1 MQFGISAPFRGP
13 LANPEDIR
21 AIAQAA
27 ERLGFG
33 YMTVSDHILC
43 PRSIDA
49 KYPYAD
55 DGEFPW
61 TQGGGGD
68 CMEQFT
74 LMAWLCA
81 ATTKIRLLTSVV
93 VIPHRNPLFMA
104 KSIATMDVLSGGRVS
119 IGCGTGWMR
128 EEFEALGIAPFE
140 KRGQVTNEYIG
151 AMKALWTM
159 ENASYDG
166 EFVKFRDVIFDPKPV
181 QKPHPPLWIG
191 GESGP
196 AMRRVAAVGDVWYP
210 FASNPKFRLASADA
224 YRVGQHQLVGIAGGI
239 LLDGHQ
245 AGHSRALFVLAPHH
259 VAGSLRGDHADVH
272 AGRWSDLVEA
282 DRKTVCKHQQVSFG
296 DAVADFVLPD
306 ISLKLVRKKDHHD
319 VALAGRI
326 GYRKYFKAGG

>member
-1 MQFGISAPFRGP
+1 MQFGISAPFRGL

-21 AIAQAA
+21 AIAQVA

-33 YMTVSDHILC
+33 YLTVSDHILC

-81 ATTKIRLLTSVV
+81 ATTKLRLLTSVV

-104 KSIATMDVLSGGRVS
+104 KSIATMDVLSGGRIS

-159 ENASYDG
+159 ENPSYDS

-224 YRVGQHQLVGIAGGI
+224 YRERAQRMKQAVAEAGRDPAAVGLAYNSPYHSEQAVM
-239 LLDGHQ
+239 LDGQ
-245 AGHSRALFVLAPHH
+245 RVAMTGTGEQRAADARAFAEAGAETMMVNLTANDRQQMLDRMEAFAAEVMPH
-259 VAGSLRGDHADVH
+259 V
-272 AGRWSDLVEA
+272 
-282 DRKTVCKHQQVSFG
+282 
-296 DAVADFVLPD
+296 
-306 ISLKLVRKKDHHD
+306 
-319 VALAGRI
+319 
-326 GYRKYFKAGG
+326 

>member
-1 MQFGISAPFRGP
+1 MQFGLSAPFRGP
-13 LANPEDIR
+13 MANPEDLR

-81 ATTKIRLLTSVV
+81 ATTKLRLLTSVV

-151 AMKALWTM
+151 AMKALWTQ
-159 ENASYDG
+159 ENPSYDG

-224 YRVGQHQLVGIAGGI
+224 YRDRAQRVQQAVAEAGRDPADVGLAYNSPYHSETAVQ
-239 LLDGHQ
+239 LDGQ
-245 AGHSRALFVLAPHH
+245 RVAMTGTAEQRA
-259 VAGSLRGDHADVH
+259 
-272 AGRWSDLVEA
+272 
-282 DRKTVCKHQQVSFG
+282 G
-296 DAVADFVLPD
+296 DARAFAEAGAQTMMVNLTANTRSEMLDRMERFAAEVMP
-306 ISLKLVRKKDHHD
+306 LV
-319 VALAGRI
+319 
-326 GYRKYFKAGG
+326 

>member
-81 ATTKIRLLTSVV
+81 ATTKLRLLTSIV

-151 AMKALWTM
+151 AMKALWTQ
-159 ENASYDG
+159 ENPSYDG
-166 EFVKFRDVIFDPKPV
+166 EFVKFPRRDLRPEARAKTPPAALDWRGERPRHAPCRGRRRRLVSFR
-181 QKPHPPLWIG
+181 QQSESPHG
-191 GESGP
+191 
-196 AMRRVAAVGDVWYP
+196 
-210 FASNPKFRLASADA
+210 F
-224 YRVGQHQLVGIAGGI
+224 
-239 LLDGHQ
+239 
-245 AGHSRALFVLAPHH
+245 
-259 VAGSLRGDHADVH
+259 AGSLPRARPPGE
-272 AGRWSDLVEA
+272 AGR
-282 DRKTVCKHQQVSFG
+282 G
-296 DAVADFVLPD
+296 
-306 ISLKLVRKKDHHD
+306 
-319 VALAGRI
+319 
-326 GYRKYFKAGG
+326 

>member
-81 ATTKIRLLTSVV
+81 ATTKLRLLTSIV

-104 KSIATMDVLSGGRVS
+104 KSIATMDVLSGGRIS

-151 AMKALWTM
+151 AMKALWTQ
-159 ENASYDG
+159 ENPSYDG
-166 EFVKFRDVIFDPKPV
+166 EFVKFRDIIFDPKPV

-224 YRVGQHQLVGIAGGI
+224 YRDRAQRMQQAVAEAGRDPAAVGLAYNSPYHSETAQT
-239 LLDGHQ
+239 LDGQ
-245 AGHSRALFVLAPHH
+245 RVAMTGTAEQRA
-259 VAGSLRGDHADVH
+259 
-272 AGRWSDLVEA
+272 
-282 DRKTVCKHQQVSFG
+282 G
-296 DAVADFVLPD
+296 DARAFAEAGAQTMMVNLTANSRSAMLDRMERFAAEVMP
-306 ISLKLVRKKDHHD
+306 LV
-319 VALAGRI
+319 
-326 GYRKYFKAGG
+326 

>member
-1 MQFGISAPFRGP
+1 MQFGTQRALPRPPWPI
-13 LANPEDIR
+13 PEDLR

-81 ATTKIRLLTSVV
+81 ATTTLRLLTSVV

-140 KRGQVTNEYIG
+140 KARPGDQRIHRRDEG
-151 AMKALWTM
+151 ALD
-159 ENASYDG
+159 DG
-166 EFVKFRDVIFDPKPV
+166 KPV
-181 QKPHPPLWIG
+181 L
-191 GESGP
+191 
-196 AMRRVAAVGDVWYP
+196 
-210 FASNPKFRLASADA
+210 
-224 YRVGQHQLVGIAGGI
+224 
-239 LLDGHQ
+239 
-245 AGHSRALFVLAPHH
+245 
-259 VAGSLRGDHADVH
+259 
-272 AGRWSDLVEA
+272 
-282 DRKTVCKHQQVSFG
+282 
-296 DAVADFVLPD
+296 
-306 ISLKLVRKKDHHD
+306 
-319 VALAGRI
+319 
-326 GYRKYFKAGG
+326 

>member
-1 MQFGISAPFRGP
+1 MQFGLSAPFRGP
-13 LANPEDIR
+13 MANPEDLR

-81 ATTKIRLLTSVV
+81 ATTTLRLLTSVV

-159 ENASYDG
+159 ENPSYDG
-166 EFVKFRDVIFDPKPV
+166 EFVKFRDIIFDPKPV
-181 QKPHPPLWIG
+181 QSPHPPLWIG

-224 YRVGQHQLVGIAGGI
+224 YRDRAQRVQQAVAEAGRDPAAVGLAYNSPYHSETAQM
-239 LLDGHQ
+239 LDGQ
-245 AGHSRALFVLAPHH
+245 RIAMTGTAEQRA
-259 VAGSLRGDHADVH
+259 
-272 AGRWSDLVEA
+272 
-282 DRKTVCKHQQVSFG
+282 G
-296 DAVADFVLPD
+296 DARAFAEAGAQTMMVNLTANSRSEMLDRMEHFAAEVMP
-306 ISLKLVRKKDHHD
+306 LV
-319 VALAGRI
+319 
-326 GYRKYFKAGG
+326 

>member
-1 MQFGISAPFRGP
+1 MQFGLSAPFRGP
-13 LANPEDIR
+13 MANPEDLR

-27 ERLGFG
+27 ERLGFR

-81 ATTKIRLLTSVV
+81 ATTKLRLLTSVV

-151 AMKALWTM
+151 AMKALWTQD
-159 ENASYDG
+159 NPSYDG

-224 YRVGQHQLVGIAGGI
+224 YRDRAQRVQQAVAEAGRDPADVGLAYNSPYHSEKAVQ
-239 LLDGHQ
+239 LDGKRVAMTGTAEQ
-245 AGHSRALFVLAPHH
+245 RAEDARAFAEAGATTMMVNLTANTRAEMLDRMERFSAEVMP
-259 VAGSLRGDHADVH
+259 
-272 AGRWSDLVEA
+272 LV
-282 DRKTVCKHQQVSFG
+282 
-296 DAVADFVLPD
+296 
-306 ISLKLVRKKDHHD
+306 
-319 VALAGRI
+319 
-326 GYRKYFKAGG
+326 

>member
-1 MQFGISAPFRGP
+1 MQFGLSAPFRGP
-13 LANPEDIR
+13 MANPEDLR

-151 AMKALWTM
+151 AMKALWSM
-159 ENASYDG
+159 ENPSYDG
-166 EFVKFRDVIFDPKPV
+166 EFVKFRDIIFDPKPV

-224 YRVGQHQLVGIAGGI
+224 YRDRAQRMQQAVAEAGRDPAAVGLAYNSPYHSEKAVQ
-239 LLDGHQ
+239 LDGQ
-245 AGHSRALFVLAPHH
+245 RIAMTGTAEQRA
-259 VAGSLRGDHADVH
+259 
-272 AGRWSDLVEA
+272 SDA
-282 DRKTVCKHQQVSFG
+282 RAF
-296 DAVADFVLPD
+296 A
-306 ISLKLVRKKDHHD
+306 
-319 VALAGRI
+319 
-326 GYRKYFKAGG
+326 KAGAQTMMVNLTANTRSEMLDRMERFAAEVMPLV

>member
-1 MQFGISAPFRGP
+1 MQFGLSAPFRGP

-81 ATTKIRLLTSVV
+81 ATTRLRLLTSVV

-159 ENASYDG
+159 ENPSYDG

-181 QKPHPPLWIG
+181 QSPHPPLWIG

-224 YRVGQHQLVGIAGGI
+224 YRERAQRVKQAVAEAGRDPESVGLAYNSPYHSETAVQ
-239 LLDGHQ
+239 LDGQ
-245 AGHSRALFVLAPHH
+245 RIAMTGTGEQRASDARAFAEAGAQTMMVNLTANTRSEMLDRMERFAAEVMP
-259 VAGSLRGDHADVH
+259 
-272 AGRWSDLVEA
+272 LV
-282 DRKTVCKHQQVSFG
+282 
-296 DAVADFVLPD
+296 
-306 ISLKLVRKKDHHD
+306 
-319 VALAGRI
+319 
-326 GYRKYFKAGG
+326 